1 MREPDEIKVSVIIYV
16 KDTADYIEECV
27 RSVMNQTI
35 REIEILIVDGG
46 STDGT
51 LDIVEKI
58 EKTDHRIR
66 IFHSSP
72 SVGAQFNLGL
82 REARGQYIGVCEAD
96 DYLLP
101 EMYEKQY
108 QIAEENQL
116 DVLRA
121 GYYQVFHI
129 KNKEYRFKLQ
139 SCYQED
145 LKEKVIIPDND
156 TFFLEQGVNG
166 FWNGIYRRQFLLDNH
181 IWMNETRGA
190 SYQDISFS
198 FLTQLCAGRIWFMDE
213 AFYCY
218 RIDNPKASVNSPH
231 GVALHIREYEELRKR
246 LKVSNQWERYKNI
259 FFSWELV
266 SYRWFI
272 RELPDDFKA
281 ENTKKVYDYLEA
293 QREEDGFDADK
304 VMETV
309 KGLAKTLGCETEFAR
324 NILSGT
330 EDRKALLEY
339 IENMRK
345 CDKETILFGAG
356 HMGNI
361 LMRFFELYGKD
372 ILLAD
377 NSMFLQKRGLM
388 GRTVYSPR
396 HLALRFP
403 QGIYIIASAVHAAEM
418 KDQLLGLGIQEGN
431 ILICENEE
439 FFLRK
444 IFAEAGKYSGLR

>member
-1 MREPDEIKVSVIIYV
+1 MKETDEIKVSVIIYV

-27 RSVMNQTI
+27 RSVMNQTL
-35 REIEILIVDGG
+35 REIEILIIDGG

-51 LDIVEKI
+51 LDIVREM

-66 IFHSSP
+66 VFHSAP

-101 EMYEKQY
+101 EMYEREY
-108 QIAEENQL
+108 QIAKENQL

-139 SCYQED
+139 SCYQD
-145 LKEKVIIPDND
+145 GLKEKVIISGND
-156 TFFLEQGVNG
+156 TFFLEQGING
-166 FWNGIYRRQFLLDNH
+166 FWNGIYRKRFLLDNH

-198 FLTQLCAGRIWFMDE
+198 FLTQLYAERIWFMDE

-218 RIDNPKASVNSPH
+218 RIDNPKASVNSPR
-231 GVALHIREYEELRKR
+231 GVALHIGEYEELRKR
-246 LKVSNQWERYKNI
+246 LKVSSQWEQYKNI

-266 SYRWFI
+266 SYRWFL
-272 RELPDDFKA
+272 RELRDDLKA
-281 ENTKKVYDYLEA
+281 ENMRKVYHYLKGQKE
-293 QREEDGFDADK
+293 EEDFDAEK
-304 VMETV
+304 VIEPV
-309 KGLAKTLGCETEFAR
+309 RGIAKALDCESEFAG
-324 NILSGT
+324 NILQGA
-330 EDRKALLEY
+330 EERNALLKY
-339 IENMRK
+339 IENMPE
-345 CDKETILFGAG
+345 CDKKIILFGAG

-361 LMRFFELYGKD
+361 LIQFFGLYGRD

-377 NSMFLQKRGLM
+377 NSALLQENGLL
-388 GRTVYSPR
+388 GRIVYSPER
-396 HLALRFP
+396 LASHFP
-403 QGIYIIASAVHAAEM
+403 QGTYIIASAVHGAEM
-418 KDQLLGLGIQEGN
+418 KEQLLSLGIRDEN
-431 ILICENEE
+431 ILICDNEE

-444 IFAEAGKYSGLR
+444 IFAEAGKHSGSR